1 MNLLNEKLKELR
13 AEKKLTQK
21 ELANFLSVP
30 IPTLSHWECGYAE
43 PSCDDII
50 NLCNFFNVST
60 DYLLGRTDDFG
71 SVIAPV
77 APALSED
84 EAELVALYR
93 SLLPDYKALAL
104 TNLRT
109 WAGGAKSPKNA
120 INHRA

>member
-1 MNLLNEKLKELR
+1 MKQYEILKSLRKENGLKQSEL
-13 AEKKLTQK
+13 AKKLGIGQSTIVGYEK
-21 ELANFLSVP
+21 GLHEPTAEILSR
-30 IPTLSHWECGYAE
+30 YA
-43 PSCDDII
+43 
-50 NLCNFFNVST
+50 NFFNVST

>member
-71 SVIAPV
+71 SVIASPT
-77 APALSED
+77 APNLSEED
-84 EAELVALYR
+84 KKLLSAFHGLDRELQE
-93 SLLPDYKALAL
+93 LLWDMI
-104 TNLRT
+104 RT
-109 WAGGAKSPKNA
+109 WQKNA
-120 INHRA
+120 TAFSPQKHA

>member
-1 MNLLNEKLKELR
+1 MLKLKEIRLER
-13 AEKKLTQK
+13 NITQQEISDKTNISRSVISQYENGIVEPTANVIVKLAE
-21 ELANFLSVP
+21 
-30 IPTLSHWECGYAE
+30 
-43 PSCDDII
+43 
-50 NLCNFFNVST
+50 FFQITT
-60 DYLLGRTDDFG
+60 DEILGRTDDFG